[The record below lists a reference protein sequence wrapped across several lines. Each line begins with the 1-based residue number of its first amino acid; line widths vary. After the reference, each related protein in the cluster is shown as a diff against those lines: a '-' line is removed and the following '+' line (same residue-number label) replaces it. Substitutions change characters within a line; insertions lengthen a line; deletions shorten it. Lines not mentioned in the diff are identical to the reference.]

1 MKNLGKIFLLL
12 AINLFAGVQSYV
24 DNANIVLGDSVT
36 FTIKLSG
43 NDVEKPDIDKL
54 CGVDATGIS
63 QSTSFSDING
73 HISKTYI
80 LGYRFEPQKSCVIK
94 PITVKIDGKDL
105 QTQLINIKVTKTPQQ
120 TKDTKFNLELSTNKK
135 EVLVGE
141 PFDVTFKFKQK
152 MNSGAVELRYSEPK
166 FEGFWVKSKTKPKIK
181 QGADYSL
188 TTITYTLTPQ
198 RVGKLQIDPAKIAVA
213 QRVLNRGDFGVLVQQ
228 VKWRS
233 YYSNTLSVDVKPLPN
248 GVDLVGD
255 FQIFTKYKQT
265 NIAQNEAFN
274 VEVVVK
280 GQGNLEDIKSF
291 KPNIKGV
298 NVFDEK
304 LEIKG
309 NELTQKLA
317 FVSDED
323 FTVPPFKLVFFD
335 TKSKKTKVIKT
346 KAIKVHVDATHK
358 QMVIKQPTKTDVV
371 TTTVVK
377 KEPSYTLSV
386 VTFFIGLVVGMLF
399 MWSKPWQIEREQKVN
414 IKDKKLLLI
423 KLLPFKD
430 EDDVKKVVDILEKNI
445 YENQNIEL
453 DKKLLK
459 EVVKKYLV

>member
-24 DNANIVLGDSVT
+24 DNTNVVLGDSAT
-36 FTIKLSG
+36 FTLKLSG
-43 NDVEKPDIDKL
+43 NNVEKPDVTTL
-54 CGVDATGIS
+54 CGVDVSGVS
-63 QSTSFSDING
+63 QSTSLTDING
-73 HISKTYI
+73 HLSKSYVFS
-80 LGYRFEPQKSCVIK
+80 YSFEPEKSCVIK
-94 PITVKIDGKDL
+94 PISVKIDGKDL
-105 QTQLINIKVTKTPQQ
+105 KTQPINIKVTKTPQQ
-120 TKDTKFNLELSTNKK
+120 SKNSKFILTLSTNKK

-141 PFDVTFKFKQK
+141 PFEVTFRFKQA
-152 MNSGAVELRYSEPK
+152 MNSGAVELRYNEPK
-166 FEGFWVKSKTKPKIK
+166 FEGFWVKSKTKPRVTHE
-181 QGADYSL
+181 QNYSI

-198 RVGKLQIDPAKIAVA
+198 RVGVLDINPAKIAVA
-213 QRVLNRGDFGVLVQQ
+213 RRVSSRGNFGVFMQQ
-228 VKWRS
+228 VKWKS
-233 YYSNTLSVDVKPLPN
+233 FYSNTLHVDVKPLPS

-255 FQIFTKYKQT
+255 FKIFTKYKKT
-265 NIAQNEAFN
+265 NISQNEAFN

-280 GQGNLEDIKSF
+280 GNGNLEDIKSF
-291 KPNIKGV
+291 KPNLKGV

-323 FTVPPFKLVFFD
+323 FVVPPFKLVFFD

-346 KAIKVHVDATHK
+346 QAIKVHVDSAHK
-358 QMVIKQPTKTDVV
+358 QMVVKQPTKTSVA
-371 TTTVVK
+371 TKTVVK
-377 KEPSYTLSV
+377 ESYTLSV
-386 VTFFIGLVVGMLF
+386 VTFFVGLVVGMLL
-399 MWSKPWQIEREQKVN
+399 MLSKPWQIEREKKVD

-423 KLLPFKD
+423 RLLPFKD
-430 EDDVKKVVDILEKNI
+430 EVDVKKVVDILEKNI

-459 EVVKKYLV
+459 EVVKKYLS